1 MGSKYFTS
9 IFTLMLV
16 CVFVDSF
23 PSVRQKRI
31 LFSYEQDAHV
41 YASHSRLKRQ
51 SPILGYKN
59 YMQTPAQPSVIVNG
73 GNGYRVPE
81 YTYGVPNTYAAQGSS
96 YGANRAPT
104 VVVNMPDDNY
114 ITPIANNPYVLQSR
128 RL

>member
-1 MGSKYFTS
+1 MASQYFKS

-16 CVFVDSF
+16 CVFVYSF
-23 PSVRQKRI
+23 PSVRQKRV
-31 LFSYEQDAHV
+31 LFSFEQD
-41 YASHSRLKRQ
+41 SHSRLKRQ

-59 YMQTPAQPSVIVNG
+59 YMQTAAQPSVIVNG

-81 YTYGVPNTYAAQGSS
+81 YSYGVPNTYAAQGSS